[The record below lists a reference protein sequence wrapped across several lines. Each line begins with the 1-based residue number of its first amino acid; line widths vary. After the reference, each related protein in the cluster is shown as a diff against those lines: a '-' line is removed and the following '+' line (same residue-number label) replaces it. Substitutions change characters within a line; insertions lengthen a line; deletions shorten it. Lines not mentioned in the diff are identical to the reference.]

1 MAITALHL
9 SRVGPGESESNLL
22 LAAYH
27 HGLALPLI
35 RSELESINEHNCH
48 AVYAC
53 GHLVTKYAFASS
65 TSLDVHVF
73 SAGAGEVSEFLP
85 LVRGAFAVASHCQ
98 DWLLAGPLGPSMER
112 PLDENPD
119 FALNP
124 EDDLLAHLLPI
135 LRASGNKEG
144 EVCCEALN
152 VLRNLL
158 AMAATPDQT
167 IAVKTLVLSWPAEIP
182 EGYLILVGER
192 KAEALVVLAHYCI
205 MLNMIDSLWF
215 MRGSAARLMEQC
227 RSELSEEWHPHIEW
241 PASVVGLIQ
250 SDGLES

>member
-9 SRVGPGESESNLL
+9 ARLHPEGSESNLR
-22 LAAYH
+22 LAAH
-27 HGLALPLI
+27 HQSLALPLI
-35 RSELESINEHNCH
+35 RSELESIDEENCH

-53 GHLVTKYAFASS
+53 GHLVIKYAFASAK
-65 TSLDVHVF
+65 SLDAHVF
-73 SAGAGEVSEFLP
+73 SAGTGEVSEFLP
-85 LVRGAFAVASHCQ
+85 LVRGAFAVASHCL

-124 EDDLLAHLLPI
+124 EDTSLARVLPLL
-135 LRASGNKEG
+135 RGRGNQDG

-152 VLRNLL
+152 VIRKLL

-167 IAVKTLVLSWPAEIP
+167 IALKTLVLSWPSQISDV
-182 EGYLILVGER
+182 YLKLVSER
-192 KAEALVVLAHYCI
+192 NPEALVVLAHYCI
-205 MLNMIDSLWF
+205 MLKMIDSFWF

-227 RSELSEEWHPHIEW
+227 RRDLSAEWQPHIEW
-241 PASVVGLIQ
+241 AASVVETEYAEPDI
-250 SDGLES
+250 